1 MMVLLRRLA
10 FPVVALLLVVIG
22 GAATARAEAPSVG
35 GRAFVQSFID
45 EGVLLLKDRSASRQD
60 QVTRFRTLLYKYFA
74 VPSIARFTL
83 GRYWNQATPAQ
94 QEEFTKLFEDL
105 VVYGYVKRFSD
116 YSGQKMVIQRAVDSG
131 DSGAIVYTNIQRA
144 SGEPISVDWR
154 VGVTKTGDHKL
165 TDVVVENISLA
176 QTWRSDFASVMQQG
190 GGSIDHLLDHL
201 RAKVTQLRGDL
212 GV

>member
-1 MMVLLRRLA
+1 MAVLRRLA
-10 FPVVALLLVVIG
+10 FPLVALLVIVF
-22 GAATARAEAPSVG
+22 AAAPLARAEAPSVG

-45 EGVLLLKDRSASRQD
+45 EGVLLLKDRGASRQE

-116 YSGQKMVIQRAVDSG
+116 YSGQKMSIVRAVDSG
-131 DSGAIVYTNIQRA
+131 DSGAIVYTHIERTG
-144 SGEPISVDWR
+144 GEPISVDWR
-154 VGVTKTGDHKL
+154 VGMTKAGDHKL

-190 GGSIDHLLDHL
+190 DGSIDYLLDHL
-201 RAKVTQLRGDL
+201 RSKVKQLRGEL